1 MTRTPRVTRPTQ
13 ARNTNGAA
21 LFQLLITT
29 PLSRAEI
36 ATRLGLT
43 QGAVTRIAAAL
54 MDAGLLRELGPVSK
68 SPSAIAGPDAVPG
81 ATAETPEYN
90 PVLGRSCGDA
100 RNRPDPDSHRTGT
113 SIQALNAR
121 STQGGRPR
129 VPLAI
134 VPDARFAIGV
144 HFGLQ
149 WTTVGLVN
157 LQGECV
163 TWRRHE
169 RDPSDVTTTLREAS
183 VLVDEVAAGAPGPV
197 IGVGATTGGW
207 VDPTSGVVRANEA
220 LGWREVSLAERFGA
234 QVGPPVTV
242 DSHVRSETLAEL
254 LFGAARTVSDIAY
267 LFVGNVLE
275 LGLSVNREVRVG
287 VAGAEGSVADLIVPA
302 GDRAAPNKY
311 VRLGDVATDRAVL
324 AAARRSKTVTA
335 RDGIAELAALASRGV
350 TAREQRADAIL
361 RERATRIG
369 GAVAQ
374 LMTLLD
380 PELMVVG
387 GSVPAYLDDVRA
399 VVARLTGRWGSA
411 ERIVA
416 SGLGEQPLVTA
427 SAAAVLVGFY
437 DDPVGWN

>member
-21 LFQLLITT
+21 LFQLLIDK

-36 ATRLGLT
+36 AIQLGLT

-54 MDAGLLRELGPVSK
+54 MDAGLLHELDAQ
-68 SPSAIAGPDAVPG
+68 SP
-81 ATAETPEYN
+81 
-90 PVLGRSCGDA
+90 
-100 RNRPDPDSHRTGT
+100 
-113 SIQALNAR
+113 
-121 STQGGRPR
+121 QGGRPR

-134 VPDARFAIGV
+134 IADARFAIGV

-149 WTTVGLVN
+149 WTTAGLVN
-157 LQGECV
+157 LRGECV
-163 TWRRHE
+163 TWRRQE
-169 RDPSDVTTTLREAS
+169 RDPTDVTATLREAAQ
-183 VLVDEVAAGAPGPV
+183 LVDDLVAAAPGPV

-220 LGWREVSLAERFGA
+220 LGWREISLAERLGA

-287 VAGAEGSVADLIVPA
+287 VAGAEGSVADLIVPSDGRTA
-302 GDRAAPNKY
+302 DRY
-311 VRLGDVATDRAVL
+311 VRLGDVATDSAVL
-324 AAARRSKTVTA
+324 AAARRSRTVHA
-335 RDGIAELAALASRGV
+335 REGMAELAELASRGV
-350 TAREQRADAIL
+350 TAREQRANAIL
-361 RERATRIG
+361 RERATRLG
-369 GAVAQ
+369 AAVAQ

-380 PELMVVG
+380 PELMVLG
-387 GSVPAYLDDVRA
+387 GSLPAYLDDVRA
-399 VVARLTGRWGSA
+399 VVPARA

-416 SGLGEQPLVTA
+416 SGVGDQPLVTA

-437 DDPVGWN
+437 DDPVGN